1 MHIGNI
7 YAMLGAW
14 LSARSRGDDMLLRI
28 EDIDEPR
35 VVPGAAELMMDD
47 LHWLGLD
54 WDGDPVFQSARHD
67 LYREALHCLENLTI
81 DDAYDSPFDAR
92 NDHTPAV
99 GSAPN
104 GAIAGTTPLIYPC
117 FCSRADIRAASAPQE
132 GDRFMVYPGT
142 CRRLIASD
150 PDTVRRRLANGD
162 RHSLRIAMPADT
174 NPRATVQ
181 FDDAVF
187 GHQEFNLARDVGDT
201 IVRRAD
207 GLFSYQLVVVVDDL
221 DMGVDDIVRGR
232 DLLRSNALQI
242 AIRRALIKAG
252 FRKAKT
258 QASAPSQHAPQSQYT
273 PYNPE
278 NPRYAHLPLID
289 NAAGRRLAKR
299 ERSLDMGVLRA
310 HGVTAEQVVGY
321 CAWLLGLQGDSA
333 HTSPQPMSAVEALQE
348 FYEGVRLACE
358 ELNIDLA
365 GGDTTASVTGLTV
378 NVTAIGR
385 ARRSDIVYRNG
396 AKPNDLICITG
407 NLGAAYMGF
416 QLLEREKRVL
426 RGVKDPEPEFKGN
439 EYLLQRYLKPV
450 ARKDIVELLA
460 EEKIVPTSMID
471 LSDGLASDLLQICK
485 ASKCGAR
492 IYLDRIP
499 IARQTTAFAEEIHTD
514 PVVAALNGGEDY
526 ELLFTVPL
534 ALQERVMRM
543 GGVDVIGH
551 ITAENTGAYLVTPD
565 GGEIRL
571 KAQGFRDKE

>member
-1 MHIGNI
+1 MPGRFAPTPSGRMHIGNI

-14 LSARSRGDDMLLRI
+14 LSARSRGDGMLLRI

-81 DDAYDSPFDAR
+81 DDAYDSPFDER

-99 GSAPN
+99 GSAAN
-104 GAIAGTTPLIYPC
+104 NAIAGTTPLIYPC

-142 CRRLIASD
+142 CRRLIASN

-174 NPRATVQ
+174 NPHATVQ

-187 GHQEFNLARDVGDT
+187 GHQEFNLAHDVGDT

-232 DLLRSNALQI
+232 
-242 AIRRALIKAG
+242 
-252 FRKAKT
+252 
-258 QASAPSQHAPQSQYT
+258 
-273 PYNPE
+273 E
-278 NPRYAHLPLID
+278 NPRYAHLPLIG

-299 ERSLDMGVLRA
+299 ERSLDMGALRA

-348 FYEGVRLACE
+348 FDWGKVRA
-358 ELNIDLA
+358 
-365 GGDTTASVTGLTV
+365 DTADRSISQDDFDAYFGL
-378 NVTAIGR
+378 
-385 ARRSDIVYRNG
+385 
-396 AKPNDLICITG
+396 
-407 NLGAAYMGF
+407 
-416 QLLEREKRVL
+416 
-426 RGVKDPEPEFKGN
+426 
-439 EYLLQRYLKPV
+439 
-450 ARKDIVELLA
+450 
-460 EEKIVPTSMID
+460 
-471 LSDGLASDLLQICK
+471 
-485 ASKCGAR
+485 
-492 IYLDRIP
+492 
-499 IARQTTAFAEEIHTD
+499 
-514 PVVAALNGGEDY
+514 
-526 ELLFTVPL
+526 
-534 ALQERVMRM
+534 
-543 GGVDVIGH
+543 
-551 ITAENTGAYLVTPD
+551 
-565 GGEIRL
+565 
-571 KAQGFRDKE
+571 